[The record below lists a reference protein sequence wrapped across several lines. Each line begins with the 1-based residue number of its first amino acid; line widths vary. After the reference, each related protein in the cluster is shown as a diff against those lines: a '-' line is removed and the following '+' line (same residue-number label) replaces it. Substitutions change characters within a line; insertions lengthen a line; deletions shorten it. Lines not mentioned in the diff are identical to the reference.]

1 MEQKHPRK
9 QVSTSK
15 AKGGMNR
22 IRRKCKIGSR
32 TEDEAKGA
40 HEGRVADDN
49 GDLGDSTE
57 RLRASIVHCWNFS
70 PSHRIMDLA

>member
-1 MEQKHPRK
+1 MEQKRPRK
-9 QVSTSK
+9 QVSMSK

-22 IRRKCKIGSR
+22 IRRQCKIGSR

-49 GDLGDSTE
+49 GDLGDSRE
-57 RLRASIVHCWNFS
+57 RLRASTVRSWNFTPAIGLS
-70 PSHRIMDLA
+70 T